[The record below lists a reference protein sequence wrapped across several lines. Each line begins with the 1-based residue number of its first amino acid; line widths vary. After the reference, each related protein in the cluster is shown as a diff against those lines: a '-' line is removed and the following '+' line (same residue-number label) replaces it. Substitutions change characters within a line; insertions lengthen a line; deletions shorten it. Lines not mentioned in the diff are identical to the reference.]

1 MVYVPQISMAE
12 TPEMMLGLVLAVSAP
27 IAFVME
33 IFGYVYTFCDRQGD
47 RKLTVHS
54 LLQSEPGVFQIC
66 GGDGQDDGH
75 PFSVG
80 HVHAVFSG
88 SE

>member
-1 MVYVPQISMAE
+1 MPQISMAE
-12 TPEMMLGLVLAVSAP
+12 TPEMMLGLVLAVAAP

-33 IFGYVYTFCDRQGD
+33 IFGYVCTLVPARRPKSNYA
-47 RKLTVHS
+47 
-54 LLQSEPGVFQIC
+54 LLQTKPGVFQIC

-75 PFSVG
+75 SFAVG